1 MTHNAIWIAE
11 PARISLLEKK
21 KGEQFCE
28 LGGRVNPTKD
38 AERLGN

>member
-1 MTHNAIWIAE
+1 MPFGSQNLQESVCW
-11 PARISLLEKK
+11 RKK